1 MTDTAPHS
9 ARRRWPSLLLGAA
22 LLLALVITLGPRN
35 AFGPDMPTSRPQPPQ
50 ELTQL
55 DAWLAEREAAVPG
68 LRPDVAKRITWHAHV
83 GQVTPWAVVYVHGFS
98 ASRLETEPLAYGLA
112 QALGAN
118 LFETRLTG
126 HGQNAQALGEAT
138 AQDWLADTEE
148 ALALGR
154 RLGQRVLFLSVSTG
168 GTLATWMGMRPEG
181 REGVVHV
188 MMSPNFG
195 PRHPL
200 AEVVNWPWGRQLA
213 RWIEGDM
220 RGPQPRNAAE
230 AQAWTSPYPT
240 QAVFP
245 MMALVKQ
252 VRQSDLS
259 AFTAPVLVLYAEGDQ
274 TVDPAQTKAAFA
286 RLGSAQKTLLR
297 VDDSE
302 SPGQHVLAGERLAP
316 RSTGP
321 IQQRI
326 LAWVTQL
333 PR

>member
-1 MTDTAPHS
+1 MES
-9 ARRRWPSLLLGAA
+9 ACSPSPKS
-22 LLLALVITLGPRN
+22 VR
-35 AFGPDMPTSRPQPPQ
+35 MSRHATPQ
-50 ELTQL
+50 
-55 DAWLAEREAAVPG
+55 AERVTVRGGSVLTVMILLES
-68 LRPDVAKRITWHAHV
+68 RI
-83 GQVTPWAVVYVHGFS
+83 
-98 ASRLETEPLAYGLA
+98 LAP
-112 QALGAN
+112 
-118 LFETRLTG
+118 
-126 HGQNAQALGEAT
+126 
-138 AQDWLADTEE
+138 

-321 IQQRI
+321 R
-326 LAWVTQL
+326 LAF
-333 PR
+333 